1 MFVCQALPVN
11 QSTRDHSRSVPSCD
25 IDQYVN
31 TKYTHQQMLQLL
43 PVLEECGVFCVEEPF
58 DVPGL
63 GVKVDETLFETYPG
77 IPGPCYV

>member
-1 MFVCQALPVN
+1 
-11 QSTRDHSRSVPSCD
+11 
-25 IDQYVN
+25 
-31 TKYTHQQMLQLL
+31 MLQLL